1 MLLYLKLHGSGS
13 RPYILSCIAG
23 KYQAESLNGKENAQN
38 TADENTGAAPK
49 YSKADGEKPRGKKAR
64 QSKQTAQVP
73 KCLLMCLFYIA
84 SFPCSA

>member
-1 MLLYLKLHGSGS
+1 MLLYLKMHESGS

-23 KYQAESLNGKENAQN
+23 KDQAEPLNGKENAQS

-49 YSKADGEKPRGKKAR
+49 LPTKADGENPRGKKAR

-73 KCLLMCLFYIA
+73 KCLLQCLYYTA
-84 SFPCSA
+84 